1 MSTFDFSGLVEAFAT
16 NGGDSGNAVLRVA
29 RHAGMEFVDG
39 IGQSLGW
46 TLGTVDIAAV
56 FPLTPRELEA
66 LPEGEGEAGA
76 IKLFVRSPEPLFG
89 VRWGRTDE
97 DGRRGDVVEW
107 ESACWQIVEVKPWA
121 AAGRFYEC
129 VAVRVDKAVATL
141 EDYVVVDGG
150 SAALGAAAG
159 LALTD
164 GDGGAA

>member
-16 NGGDSGNAVLRVA
+16 NGGDSGASSLRVA
-29 RHAGMEFVDG
+29 RHAGMVFVDG
-39 IGQSLGW
+39 IGESLGW

-56 FPLTPRELEA
+56 FPLNPRELEA

-89 VRWGRTDE
+89 VRWGQTTG

-107 ESACWQIVEVKPWA
+107 EGTCWQVVEVKPWA

-129 VAVRVDKAVATL
+129 VAVRIDKPVSTL
-141 EDYVVVDGG
+141 EDYLVADGG
-150 SAALGAAAG
+150 SAAIGAAAG

-164 GDGGAA
+164 GDGGTA